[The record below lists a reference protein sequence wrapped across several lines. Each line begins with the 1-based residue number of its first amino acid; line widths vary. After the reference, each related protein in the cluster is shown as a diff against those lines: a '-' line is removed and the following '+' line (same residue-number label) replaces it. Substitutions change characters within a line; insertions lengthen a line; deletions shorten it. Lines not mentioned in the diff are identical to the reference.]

1 MVGWKPGSLDSRSV
15 VFLFQAVLLAGYC
28 YAHLL
33 VRFLPLRFQVGLHLE
48 SLTNISLLPI
58 YPSDSCR
65 LLVAHGDPTWSVIKV
80 LAQSVG
86 VQFFLLSTTAPLTQV
101 WWYRVSY
108 ESPYWLYAIS
118 NAGSLL
124 ALITYPFFVEPSL
137 GMTWQAF
144 VWGAGFAC
152 VAILVSFC
160 SLMSF
165 SGPEKKEAEV
175 CGSGSGRVDASLSLN
190 AISWKKCTVWILLS
204 SCSFYFLTVGNQ
216 SFLAKYCCCTVSL
229 GHASH
234 CLSSLIYSNF

>member
-1 MVGWKPGSLDSRSV
+1 MIATSFCGAFLLFHVQPVISKIILPWFGGSPAVWTASM
-15 VFLFQAVLLAGYC
+15 FFFQAVLLAGYC

-33 VRFLPLRFQVGLHLE
+33 VRFLPLRFQVGLHLG
-48 SLTNISLLPI
+48 LVILAISLLPI

-137 GMTWQAF
+137 GMTWQA
-144 VWGAGFAC
+144 
-152 VAILVSFC
+152 
-160 SLMSF
+160 
-165 SGPEKKEAEV
+165 
-175 CGSGSGRVDASLSLN
+175 
-190 AISWKKCTVWILLS
+190 
-204 SCSFYFLTVGNQ
+204 
-216 SFLAKYCCCTVSL
+216 
-229 GHASH
+229 
-234 CLSSLIYSNF
+234 